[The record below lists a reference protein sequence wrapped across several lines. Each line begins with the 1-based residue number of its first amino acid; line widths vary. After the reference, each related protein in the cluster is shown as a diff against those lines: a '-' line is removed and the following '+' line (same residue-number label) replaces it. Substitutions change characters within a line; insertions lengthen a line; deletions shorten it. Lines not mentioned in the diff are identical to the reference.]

1 MGRGGTI
8 VLWFVAALA
17 SLLFMA
23 LIVAPWLAF
32 LGIVTIPGLHF
43 DAARAA
49 LSAADVAIL
58 TVAGATGLLAL
69 VTISVSIHARRAV
82 LAIQREAKIA
92 EDTLTSSQEQIRVGL
107 QLVTVGQEQVEAGK
121 RQAAVSQ
128 RVLEASF
135 RPLMADVPRGFRSYP
150 DTGRPV
156 EVVPGRREHI
166 DDESEVISAADYG
179 KPGYY
184 SVALRNIG
192 TGAAIVTGVKLEGEG
207 VALNECNISAAIVP
221 PGELS
226 RFTFTIPADRD
237 DLMPI
242 RNAIL
247 RSTALL
253 VVVRY
258 TDQAGLHEIRTE
270 AHLSR
275 YRQTGG
281 VSPWYI
287 RQVTTFDWDGEKP
300 TITSAPADPH
310 GIPR

>member
-1 MGRGGTI
+1 MV
-8 VLWFVAALA
+8 VLWVVATLA
-17 SLLFMA
+17 SLLFVA

-32 LGIVTIPGLHF
+32 LGVVTIPGLHV
-43 DAARAA
+43 DASRSA
-49 LSAADVAIL
+49 LSAADVAIV
-58 TVAGATGLLAL
+58 TVAGATGLLAV
-69 VTISVSIHARRAV
+69 VTTSVSLHARRAV
-82 LAIQREAKIA
+82 VAMQHEAKVA
-92 EDTLTSSQEQIRVGL
+92 EGTLSSSQEQVRVGL

-121 RQAAVSQ
+121 RQAAVAQ

-135 RPLMADVPRGFRSYP
+135 RPLMADVPRGFRSYR
-150 DTGRPV
+150 DTARPV
-156 EVVPGRREHI
+156 EVVPGHREHI
-166 DDESEVISAADYG
+166 EDESEVISAADYG

-192 TGAAIVTGVKLEGEG
+192 TGPAVVTEVKLEGEG
-207 VALNECNISAAIVP
+207 VSLNECNISAAIVP

-247 RSTALL
+247 RSTALT

-275 YRQTGG
+275 YRQTGS

-287 RQVTTFDWDGEKP
+287 RQVATFDWDSEKP
-300 TITSAPADPH
+300 TIMSAPADPH
-310 GIPR
+310 GIAR

>member
-1 MGRGGTI
+1 MV
-8 VLWFVAALA
+8 VLWVVATLA
-17 SLLFMA
+17 SLLFAA

-32 LGIVTIPGLHF
+32 LGVVTIPGLHL
-43 DAARAA
+43 DASRTA

-58 TVAGATGLLAL
+58 TVAGATGLLAV
-69 VTISVSIHARRAV
+69 VTASVSLSARRAV
-82 LAIQREAKIA
+82 AAMQHEAKVA
-92 EDTLTSSQEQIRVGL
+92 EGTLSSSQEQVRVGL

-121 RQAAVSQ
+121 RQAAVAQ

-135 RPLMADVPRGFRSYP
+135 RPLMADVPRGFRSYR
-150 DTGRPV
+150 DTGKPV
-156 EVVPGRREHI
+156 EVVPGHREHI
-166 DDESEVISAADYG
+166 EDESEVISAADYG

-192 TGAAIVTGVKLEGEG
+192 TGPAIVTEVKLEGEG
-207 VALNECNISAAIVP
+207 VSLNECNLSAAIVP

-247 RSTALL
+247 RSTALT

-275 YRQTGG
+275 YRQTGS

-287 RQVTTFDWDGEKP
+287 RQVATFDWDSEKP
-300 TITSAPADPH
+300 TIMSAPADPH
-310 GIPR
+310 GIAR

>member
-1 MGRGGTI
+1 MV
-8 VLWFVAALA
+8 VLWFLGVLA
-17 SLLFMA
+17 SLLFVA
-23 LIVAPWLAF
+23 LIVVPWLAF
-32 LGIVTIPGLHF
+32 LGIVTIPRLHF
-43 DAARAA
+43 DAARTA
-49 LSAADVAIL
+49 LSAADVAIV
-58 TVAGATGLLAL
+58 TVAGATGLLAV
-69 VTISVSIHARRAV
+69 VTTSVAIHARRAV
-82 LAIQREAKIA
+82 VAIQREAKLA
-92 EDTLTSSQEQIRVGL
+92 EDALSSSREQVKVGL

-121 RQAAVSQ
+121 RQAAVAQ
-128 RVLEASF
+128 RALEASF
-135 RPLMADVPRGFRSYP
+135 RPLMADVPHGFRSYP
-150 DTGRPV
+150 DTARPV
-156 EVVPGRREHI
+156 EVVPGHREHI

-184 SVALRNIG
+184 SLALRNIG
-192 TGAAIVTGVKLEGEG
+192 TGPAVVTGVKLEGEG
-207 VALNECNISAAIVP
+207 VALNECNLSAAIVP

-275 YRQTGG
+275 YRQTGSI
-281 VSPWYI
+281 SPWYI
-287 RQVTTFDWDGEKP
+287 RQVATFDWDSEKP
-300 TITSAPADPH
+300 TVMSAPADPH